1 DCLRL
6 QRRGGG
12 SYRGRPA
19 HYECEI
25 AELQLPGNRTG
36 HDEIFSGTAVC
47 ERLRSYTAYPAGIGV
62 RGLTSMTGTANQI
75 EWAEQIKFRV
85 AMEFDRVAKALEA
98 AGGNRVSTRA
108 VIQILEDKRA
118 EVMAKDQ
125 AGYFIVEW
133 QELRDQVRQL
143 IAQDSRYK
151 AIKARS
157 AAQIHI

>member
-1 DCLRL
+1 M
-6 QRRGGG
+6 
-12 SYRGRPA
+12 
-19 HYECEI
+19 
-25 AELQLPGNRTG
+25 
-36 HDEIFSGTAVC
+36 
-47 ERLRSYTAYPAGIGV
+47 
-62 RGLTSMTGTANQI
+62 SMTGTANQI
-75 EWAEQIKFRV
+75 EWAEQIKVRV

-143 IAQDSRYK
+143 IARDPRYQGIRFTSK
-151 AIKARS
+151 ER
-157 AAQIHI
+157 QHTL